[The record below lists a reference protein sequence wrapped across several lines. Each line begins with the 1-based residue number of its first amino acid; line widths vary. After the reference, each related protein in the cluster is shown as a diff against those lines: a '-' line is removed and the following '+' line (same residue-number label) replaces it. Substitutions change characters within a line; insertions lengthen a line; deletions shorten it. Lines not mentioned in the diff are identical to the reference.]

1 MPNGGLWALRY
12 GQKTLSEAVWP
23 DQGDSVQGDD
33 LANVKCM
40 VYVYGMGQ
48 PNSMSCLTCFVA
60 CFASQTQATWDKLE
74 EYYCLLEMPE
84 CRLGLHILLPC
95 QKSGWA
101 AIGRAMNLHCQPS
114 VTWEA
119 AISAVPELAGTQHAA
134 LQWCVLG
141 R

>member
-33 LANVKCM
+33 LANPV
-40 VYVYGMGQ
+40 
-48 PNSMSCLTCFVA
+48 LLR
-60 CFASQTQATWDKLE
+60 KLKQHGTN
-74 EYYCLLEMPE
+74 CE
-84 CRLGLHILLPC
+84 CKTNALP
-95 QKSGWA
+95 QHKSGWA